1 MRRKEQMSL
10 TPEDIRALVSA
21 FETSGWDELSLK
33 FGETRLDLSRSGRP
47 PQRASGSS
55 SDVSVPRVEPVP
67 PVAAPVAAPA
77 AESSPRPVAQP
88 APAALPAGHQ
98 VTSPSLG
105 LFWRSPQPGAP
116 EFVDVGQVVDA
127 EDTVCIVEVMKLMN
141 HVKAGV
147 SGTVIAINADN
158 GAMVEFG
165 QALVVIDPAH

>member
-1 MRRKEQMSL
+1 MSL

-21 FETSGWDELSLK
+21 FETSGWDEMSLQ
-33 FGETRLDLSRSGRP
+33 FGQTRLDLSRSGRP
-47 PQRASGSS
+47 PQRAAGSS
-55 SDVSVPRVEPVP
+55 SDVVVPTSQPVP
-67 PVAAPVAAPA
+67 PQTVPTTAAVPNSTPDSVT
-77 AESSPRPVAQP
+77 RPT
-88 APAALPAGHQ
+88 PAALPAGHH

-147 SGTVIAINADN
+147 IGTVIAINAEN

-165 QALVVIDPAH
+165 QALVVIDPAN

>member
-21 FETSGWDELSLK
+21 FETSGWDELSLQ

-55 SDVSVPRVEPVP
+55 NDVSVPRVE
-67 PVAAPVAAPA
+67 AAPPAVASVATA
-77 AESSPRPVAQP
+77 AETTPRSIAQP
-88 APAALPAGHQ
+88 SPAALPAGHQ